1 MSPRHFLEWSVM
13 KYYKNNHFSFYELGE
28 RYFMQDR
35 FIPTKKELSISE
47 FKEKFGS
54 DRYPKAYFKLE
65 L

>member
-1 MSPRHFLEWSVM
+1 
-13 KYYKNNHFSFYELGE
+13 
-28 RYFMQDR
+28 MQDR

-65 L
+65 LWKIKNQLFK

>member
-1 MSPRHFLEWSVM
+1 M